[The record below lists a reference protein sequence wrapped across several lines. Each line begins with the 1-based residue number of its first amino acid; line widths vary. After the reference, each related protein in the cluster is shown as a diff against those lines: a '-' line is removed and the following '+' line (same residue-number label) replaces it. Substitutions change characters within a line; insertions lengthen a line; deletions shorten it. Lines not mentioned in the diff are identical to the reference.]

1 MTNLT
6 AIANAG
12 VFGSYQFGAFNTA
25 IDVGGGH
32 GSFLAM
38 ILGGNPMAKGILFD
52 LPSVIEDATLLE
64 FLVHDWMT
72 KIPSAS

>member
-38 ILGGNPMAKGILFD
+38 ILDGNPTAKKASCSTSLRSSKTPPT
-52 LPSVIEDATLLE
+52 PSSSVG
-64 FLVHDWMT
+64 
-72 KIPSAS
+72 